1 MKKTKNY
8 AMPYPEQDDYFNVED
23 FQDMMVS
30 VDDLMKKLSDSGA
43 QISSDAEHLYNQTK
57 AQMDNIQKRMNAF
70 TALRDGSTTGD
81 AELKDIRVAY
91 DGKEYGNAGEA
102 VREQAS
108 DIHKALFGAGA
119 SIWSKVK
126 AESTKY
132 VAETKGICILNECFT
147 AAGVVTKISR
157 GTFAENES
165 TLNLDRECS
174 AYIVEFEKNPG
185 TVYMPSAETIKIV
198 STTKIIFEA
207 NGNARCWI
215 PVEKGQYLAVDST
228 ATAYTSESNHVPY
241 MLYDQANKTL
251 ECRGFGSTGSIEP
264 VDPYSLAL
272 EYKLEYDMDDTGLVK
287 QIDANREA
295 AASLKEDLGDFNG
308 LGSFNNITKTLEF
321 GYVNELGQ
329 YAKTNA
335 KQNMFMPLVH
345 CVPGYKFIFTN
356 PLDIDAW
363 LSIHLYSTELLYKG
377 RVSEVLCEKEK
388 TVSYTVEEECFIR
401 ASVNKRY
408 ATASTNEELAEVQ
421 NNFYVCNVGWLP
433 IPVEKY
439 NDSLKIDINTL
450 AYYRRLVERKTGD
463 FTFCYQT
470 DTHYSQSGTYKTLD
484 NLKNLVNI
492 DHSIKPNFCSN
503 LGDVTHGYLNRAV
516 GMDDYMKAMSVY
528 KAIKMFLPV
537 QGNHENNTLY
547 TFQHTQNRNIK
558 EIIQKNWFFDSVF
571 VPFCIKNNGVIDK
584 NKLYYSVDFDKV
596 KVIVLDTNDLP
607 ETEVNSNGQLIF
619 ASGYQAGIRQ
629 EQLDWLIDTLKM
641 PNPKPVVILSH
652 HSLSAGASEDA
663 NTVYNANAV
672 RGILEA
678 YDISG
683 TFTLEQNP
691 YGGEYFKIS
700 VNCDFTGAK
709 EYKGANVI
717 GCFAGHTHAD
727 AMYTINNIHYVVSDS
742 SVPDTSEN
750 KEARKSD
757 ATSDVIETVKIDT
770 SKKEVNI
777 IRFGYGI
784 AVKDRS
790 FTY

>member
-295 AASLKEDLGDFNG
+295 AASLKEDIDGVFKKTYSRNLLKYNNLKQGFYLNDKGEVTANSLYAFIEDYLSVDENTYYTLSKYNKENRDYIGGANCIVCFYNSEKEFLSYKQIIDENLGKFITPLNCKYIRLSGLAEWFNDELLQLEKGTTPTNYVEYEMKITLSKEAVPDSVESKTVVNHLIVKKDGTGNFIKIQDAINSINDSSKNNRYIIHVYEGEYNLGEDFTESDISNP
-308 LGSFNNITKTLEF
+308 SFSGIFVPDFVTIKGEGNRDNIILFVELTEYNEKISALNLSNTSELEGITVRGTRTRYCVHDDFAKNNISYKRS
-321 GYVNELGQ
+321 VKN
-329 YAKTNA
+329 
-335 KQNMFMPLVH
+335 
-345 CVPGYKFIFTN
+345 CKFIA
-356 PLDIDAW
+356 IDTYYNTCYG
-363 LSIHLYSTELLYKG
+363 SG
-377 RVSEVLCEKEK
+377 CKEGADWK
-388 TVSYTVEEECFIR
+388 FENCIFD
-401 ASVNKRY
+401 AS
-408 ATASTNEELAEVQ
+408 Q
-421 NNFYVCNVGWLP
+421 C
-433 IPVEKY
+433 
-439 NDSLKIDINTL
+439 NDSDGKIAFLNHNNVNWRYTSVIKFINCKFIGNYVANKNAPITLRTLNNNANNMETNVSLYGCDIGGGIVLKEESKDAYGSGILFKINGF
-450 AYYRRLVERKTGD
+450 A
-463 FTFCYQT
+463 
-470 DTHYSQSGTYKTLD
+470 
-484 NLKNLVNI
+484 NKNLEYSIVNT
-492 DHSIKPNFCSN
+492 DGKDYSGNVN
-503 LGDVTHGYLNRAV
+503 L
-516 GMDDYMKAMSVY
+516 
-528 KAIKMFLPV
+528 
-537 QGNHENNTLY
+537 
-547 TFQHTQNRNIK
+547 
-558 EIIQKNWFFDSVF
+558 
-571 VPFCIKNNGVIDK
+571 
-584 NKLYYSVDFDKV
+584 
-596 KVIVLDTNDLP
+596 
-607 ETEVNSNGQLIF
+607 
-619 ASGYQAGIRQ
+619 
-629 EQLDWLIDTLKM
+629 
-641 PNPKPVVILSH
+641 
-652 HSLSAGASEDA
+652 
-663 NTVYNANAV
+663 
-672 RGILEA
+672 
-678 YDISG
+678 
-683 TFTLEQNP
+683 
-691 YGGEYFKIS
+691 
-700 VNCDFTGAK
+700 
-709 EYKGANVI
+709 
-717 GCFAGHTHAD
+717 
-727 AMYTINNIHYVVSDS
+727 IN
-742 SVPDTSEN
+742 
-750 KEARKSD
+750 
-757 ATSDVIETVKIDT
+757 
-770 SKKEVNI
+770 
-777 IRFGYGI
+777 
-784 AVKDRS
+784 
-790 FTY
+790 